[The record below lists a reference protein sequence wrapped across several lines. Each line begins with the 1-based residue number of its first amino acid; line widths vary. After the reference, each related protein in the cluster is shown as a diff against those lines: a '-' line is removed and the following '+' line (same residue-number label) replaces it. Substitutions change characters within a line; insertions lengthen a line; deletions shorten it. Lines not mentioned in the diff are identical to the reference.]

1 MNKNDKD
8 LHFKLMS
15 LEYKIRDFFNPPV
28 NILKGV
34 GIKPGYYVLD
44 FGCGPGSYS
53 ISASRIIG
61 DDGKIYAL
69 DINPLVIDLIKKISL
84 KKGLS
89 NIETILSDC
98 KTNLSD
104 NSIDA
109 IILFDVFHE
118 LDDKVK
124 VLKELYRVLKPDGV
138 LFMSDHHLTGE
149 NIISSLTGSGFFKL
163 SKEKNKIFI
172 FDKITY

>member
-1 MNKNDKD
+1 MKKTDKD

-28 NILKGV
+28 NILEGV
-34 GIKPGYYVLD
+34 GIKPGQYVLD

-53 ISASRIIG
+53 ISASRLIG
-61 DDGKIYAL
+61 NNGKVYAL
-69 DINPLVIDLIKKISL
+69 DINPTAIDSLKKISS

-89 NIETILSDC
+89 NIETILSGC

-109 IILFDVFHE
+109 VILFDVYHE

-124 VLKELYRVLKPDGV
+124 VLEELYRVLKPDGILSV
-138 LFMSDHHLTGE
+138 SDHHLTRE
-149 NIISSLTGSGFFKL
+149 NLISSLKGSGLFKL

-172 FDKITY
+172 FNKIIY